1 MPPAKAKTQTM
12 PHTKSKTNNNNN
24 NKQTSYAVGISTRS
38 EARNQCR
45 EKVTAKQQDPRF
57 WNLGLGKKNSRSQ
70 NAAEVTQQGP
80 VGEKEEN
87 PEWRAPKVSM
97 NAVAMQYRGFVF
109 RDSSCISQHL
119 PLVW

>member
-12 PHTKSKTNNNNN
+12 PNTKSKTNNNN
-24 NKQTSYAVGISTRS
+24 KQATQWVFLH
-38 EARNQCR
+38 EAKQETNVVK
-45 EKVTAKQQDPRF
+45 KVTAKRQDPRF